1 MKDDKTHLSL
11 NRNED
16 DKTVILSDIKSNKDT
31 DKTVIQSSVSE
42 DKTVVISHQGNEEDP
57 SSFSS
62 AFEENNLNRLGVG
75 SLINKRFLLDKQLGF
90 GGMGAVYRALD
101 KRKQEADDETPY
113 IAIKLLGEDFKNHP
127 KAFITL
133 QRETKKTQQLAH
145 PNIVTVHD
153 FDRDG
158 DLVYMTMEELK
169 GQNLDEFIKAHAAS
183 FIDTKQA
190 LSIIKNIASGL
201 AYAHSKGIVHSDL
214 KPGNIFVT
222 EEGQVKI
229 LDFGIARVVEDNADA
244 NRFDAGELGALSPCY
259 ASVEMINHLA
269 PDPKDDIYALGII
282 ACELLT
288 GTHPYQREMAT
299 DAVQQNLKPDIPGV
313 GRMLRAVLES
323 AVTHDLAKRV
333 ESCDAFIRKLDF
345 ATRGYKKW
353 LAGGVL
359 AICLIISNLVYL
371 NIAKEPELSLS
382 DLSVTQ
388 QQEFAG
394 FMAEASTAMRFG
406 DVNGALFYMDKA
418 YAIHSSNSEISDFV
432 EQVIAKVE
440 ANIAAQSVESQ
451 EVQAII
457 ETLGEYAVFQNEK
470 WQDALKTLG
479 E

>member
-11 NRNED
+11 NKNED
-16 DKTVILSDIKSNKDT
+16 DKTVILSDRKSNKDT
-31 DKTVIQSSVSE
+31 

-57 SSFSS
+57 SSFNS
-62 AFEENNLNRLGVG
+62 ALEENNLNRLGVG

-299 DAVQQNLKPDIPGV
+299 DAVKQNLKPDIPGV

-323 AVTHDLAKRV
+323 AVSHDLAKRV

-345 ATRGYKKW
+345 ATGGYKKW

-359 AICLIISNLVYL
+359 AICLIISNVVYL

-432 EQVIAKVE
+432 ERVIAKVE
-440 ANIAAQSVESQ
+440 ANIAAQSIESQ